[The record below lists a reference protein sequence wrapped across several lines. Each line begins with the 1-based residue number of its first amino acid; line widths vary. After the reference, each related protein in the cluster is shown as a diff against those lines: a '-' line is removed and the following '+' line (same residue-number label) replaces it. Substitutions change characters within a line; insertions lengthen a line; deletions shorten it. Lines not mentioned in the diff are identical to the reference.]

1 MLSTSFVKG
10 AKTRKLSKS
19 YYVEKNNNLRA
30 KQQHVSETSTHK
42 KTKQKTNQVQLKYI
56 FYLFDS
62 KYLAQLS
69 SNSQNIPPLR
79 SYNCYGNTF
88 RCLACRTTPC

>member
-42 KTKQKTNQVQLKYI
+42 KQNKKQTKFN
-56 FYLFDS
+56 
-62 KYLAQLS
+62 
-69 SNSQNIPPLR
+69 
-79 SYNCYGNTF
+79 
-88 RCLACRTTPC
+88 

>member
-42 KTKQKTNQVQLKYI
+42 KNKTKNKPSSTKIY
-56 FYLFDS
+56 FLF
-62 KYLAQLS
+62 
-69 SNSQNIPPLR
+69 I
-79 SYNCYGNTF
+79 
-88 RCLACRTTPC
+88 